1 MKMLKNSMI
10 LGITMGGFIACQN
23 IKGDPSPTDSV
34 NNTGTITV
42 DTAGTSNNPSN
53 TGTSTLQCGTTGSN
67 ASKGD
72 SVCFTTQVLPFL

>member
-1 MKMLKNSMI
+1 
-10 LGITMGGFIACQN
+10 MGGLIACQN

-34 NNTGTITV
+34 NSTGTV
-42 DTAGTSNNPSN
+42 DTTGTSNNASN

-72 SVCFTTQVLPFL
+72 SVCFTTQVLPFFVSNCATSGCHDT